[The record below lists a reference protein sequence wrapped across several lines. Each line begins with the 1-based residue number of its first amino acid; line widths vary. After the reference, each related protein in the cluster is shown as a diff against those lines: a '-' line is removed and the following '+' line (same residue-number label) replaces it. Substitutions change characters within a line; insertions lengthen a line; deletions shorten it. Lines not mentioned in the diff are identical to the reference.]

1 VLTLM
6 TAQQRAYVV
15 TRFTQIAATMEIG
28 FPPSRQGAVVGHGSD
43 NQLLRDQLS
52 AAIAFYDEAPLVY
65 NIVAGRF
72 FADYIAPRN
81 YAYAAQAYHQGASY
95 GTVRFLS
102 DMYAAWLFRRMGA
115 APVFDPVQQMTPYHW
130 LYGRRPDGQW
140 MRDGDVYHSSYTN
153 STQTWSEPLAFRCPR
168 ATTTIPP

>member
-81 YAYAAQAYHQGASY
+81 YAYAAQAYHRGHPTAPCVSCRICMPPGCSGA
-95 GTVRFLS
+95 
-102 DMYAAWLFRRMGA
+102 W
-115 APVFDPVQQMTPYHW
+115 APPPC
-130 LYGRRPDGQW
+130 
-140 MRDGDVYHSSYTN
+140 S
-153 STQTWSEPLAFRCPR
+153 
-168 ATTTIPP
+168 IPCSR